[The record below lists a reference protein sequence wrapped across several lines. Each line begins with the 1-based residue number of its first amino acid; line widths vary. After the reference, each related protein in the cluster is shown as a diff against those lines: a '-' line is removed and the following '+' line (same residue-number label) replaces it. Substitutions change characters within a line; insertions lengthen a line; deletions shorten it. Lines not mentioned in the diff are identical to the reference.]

1 MSSPLCKN
9 ASSFLK
15 ENGKWKSRLPD
26 DRFKRGQKE
35 GQASRSVVASR
46 VLPSSLPF
54 FLALLFLSSYS
65 HPPRSAVPFLSWDF
79 LPSLHSSS
87 KNLTSDLTR
96 FGPTDILHRGRL
108 FPFLL
113 FTVGEA
119 IRSKCGNLDDWWMDD
134 SMRQKFSDLTLEQLN
149 NLKSFNNLELI

>member
-1 MSSPLCKN
+1 M
-9 ASSFLK
+9 
-15 ENGKWKSRLPD
+15 ENGKVACLMIDSSEGK
-26 DRFKRGQKE
+26 KRGK
-35 GQASRSVVASR
+35 QAGRLWLPGSS
-46 VLPSSLPF
+46 LPSSLPF